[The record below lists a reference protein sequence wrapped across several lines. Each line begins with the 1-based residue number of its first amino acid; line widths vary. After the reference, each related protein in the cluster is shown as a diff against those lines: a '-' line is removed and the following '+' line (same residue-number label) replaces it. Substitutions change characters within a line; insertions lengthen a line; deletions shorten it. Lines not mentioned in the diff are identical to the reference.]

1 MTKDAFSDAVRK
13 SEKKLYI
20 SALSVV
26 ANTEDAADAV
36 ANAIAY
42 AWEHLDQLRDES
54 KFDAWLLRVTYS
66 EAKTIRRKN
75 RRYADIDELAD
86 AFYYETDHSDIEFFD
101 ILTRARLDEKTNRI
115 FMLYFLFGY
124 TLPDIAEMT
133 GENLNTVKARYYRA
147 LRKMAD
153 MDGLL

>member
-1 MTKDAFSDAVRK
+1 MTTDAFSDAVRK

-54 KFDAWLLRVTYS
+54 KFDAWLLRITYS

-115 FMLYFLFGY
+115 FMLYFLYGY
-124 TLPDIAEMT
+124 TLPEIAEMT

>member
-115 FMLYFLFGY
+115 FMLYFLSSS
-124 TLPDIAEMT
+124 
-133 GENLNTVKARYYRA
+133 
-147 LRKMAD
+147 
-153 MDGLL
+153 

>member
-54 KFDAWLLRVTYS
+54 KFDAWLLRITYS
-66 EAKTIRRKN
+66 ENDTQKKPSLRRH
-75 RRYADIDELAD
+75 RRVD
-86 AFYYETDHSDIEFFD
+86 
-101 ILTRARLDEKTNRI
+101 RR
-115 FMLYFLFGY
+115 
-124 TLPDIAEMT
+124 
-133 GENLNTVKARYYRA
+133 V
-147 LRKMAD
+147 
-153 MDGLL
+153 LL

>member
-54 KFDAWLLRVTYS
+54 KFDAWLLRITYS

-75 RRYADIDELAD
+75 RHYADIDELTD

-115 FMLYFLFGY
+115 FMLYFLYGY
-124 TLPDIAEMT
+124 TLPEIAEMT